1 MSGKKYESN
10 WQKKEQNTNEQTVK
24 TRNENEHYERQ
35 KYTITTNQAMS
46 GNQKV
51 RNTIVTTNESEG
63 ENTRTIGKKR
73 TKVTTSKRQKA
84 RNNERTSGKKYE
96 SNRQKKNEM

>member
-51 RNTIVTTNESEG
+51 RNTEYNCNNERIG
-63 ENTRTIGKKR
+63 GKKHQNNR
-73 TKVTTSKRQKA
+73 QKKNKVTTSKR
-84 RNNERTSGKKYE
+84 
-96 SNRQKKNEM
+96 

>member
-51 RNTIVTTNESEG
+51 RNKIVTTNESEG
-63 ENTRTIGKKR
+63 KNTRTSGKKR
-73 TKVTTSKRQKA
+73 TK
-84 RNNERTSGKKYE
+84 
-96 SNRQKKNEM
+96 